1 MQPIQGEPLRAE
13 YKGSGGYSSED
24 KEELKDFIEQIMNQQ
39 FPKDRYVVKGF
50 ADFSVEESDDME
62 KD

>member
-1 MQPIQGEPLRAE
+1 
-13 YKGSGGYSSED
+13 
-24 KEELKDFIEQIMNQQ
+24 MNQQ